1 MKHSTDRQVRSSSA
15 AKGRDVSS
23 GVVPE
28 TDEVLV
34 LCVGLPLRHV
44 GELAKLLRDLAVVVA
59 APDVEGALTLLREV
73 HAGQDDP
80 DHPPHAVL
88 PSAHEA
94 RTASPAGPLII
105 GTLRIASASREVSV
119 AGIRV
124 HLSAQEFDLLAA
136 LASDT
141 HRVWSFEELTEQVWR
156 TDYLGDREHVNS
168 AIKRL
173 RRRLAGR
180 PGIRIVSVRGVGYRL
195 MVGGASSVPT
205 PLSDALRRSQRRP
218 LTDDPAEDAA

>member
-1 MKHSTDRQVRSSSA
+1 
-15 AKGRDVSS
+15 VSS
-23 GVVPE
+23 GTAQE

-34 LCVGLPLRHV
+34 LCVGMPLRHV
-44 GELAKLLRDLAVVVA
+44 GELAKLLRELAVVVA

-73 HAGQDDP
+73 HADQDDAGHLP
-80 DHPPHAVL
+80 QAVL
-88 PSAHEA
+88 PPVRKSRGAG
-94 RTASPAGPLII
+94 PAAPLII
-105 GTLRIASASREVSV
+105 GTLHITSASREASV

-141 HRVWSFEELTEQVWR
+141 QRVWSFEDLTAQVWR

-195 MVGGASSVPT
+195 MVGGTSSVPT
-205 PLSDALRRSQRRP
+205 ALSDVLRRPQRGSLP
-218 LTDDPAEDAA
+218 DDAEEDAA

>member
-1 MKHSTDRQVRSSSA
+1 
-15 AKGRDVSS
+15 
-23 GVVPE
+23 VVPE

-34 LCVGLPLRHV
+34 LCVGMPLRHV

-73 HAGQDDP
+73 HAHQEDAG
-80 DHPPHAVL
+80 HPPPYAAL
-88 PSAHEA
+88 PSAHETRA
-94 RTASPAGPLII
+94 AGPAAPLII

-141 HRVWSFEELTEQVWR
+141 HRVWSFEDLTAQVWR
-156 TDYLGDREHVNS
+156 TEYLGDREHVNS

-173 RRRLAGR
+173 RRRLSGR

-195 MVGGASSVPT
+195 VVGGASSVPT
-205 PLSDALRRSQRRP
+205 VLTDALRRSQRRP
-218 LTDDPAEDAA
+218 LPDDAAEDAA

>member
-1 MKHSTDRQVRSSSA
+1 M
-15 AKGRDVSS
+15 SS
-23 GVVPE
+23 GVVQE
-28 TDEVLV
+28 ADEVMV
-34 LCVGLPLRHV
+34 LCVGMPLRHV

-59 APDVEGALTLLREV
+59 APDVEGALTLLGDV
-73 HAGQDDP
+73 HADQADP
-80 DHPPHAVL
+80 AAQPPPAVV
-88 PSAHEA
+88 PSAFD
-94 RTASPAGPLII
+94 TPAAGPAAPLII

-141 HRVWSFEELTEQVWR
+141 HRVWSFEDLTAQVWQ

-195 MVGGASSVPT
+195 MVGGTSSVPT
-205 PLSDALRRSQRRP
+205 ALSDVLRRSQRRP
-218 LTDDPAEDAA
+218 LPDDDEEDAA

>member
-1 MKHSTDRQVRSSSA
+1 M
-15 AKGRDVSS
+15 SS
-23 GVVPE
+23 GVVQE
-28 TDEVLV
+28 TDEVMV
-34 LCVGLPLRHV
+34 LCVGMPLRHV

-59 APDVEGALTLLREV
+59 APDVDGALTLLREV
-73 HAGQDDP
+73 HAGEEPKGPPQTVLP
-80 DHPPHAVL
+80 AAGEPHA
-88 PSAHEA
+88 PDS
-94 RTASPAGPLII
+94 SGPLMI

-141 HRVWSFEELTEQVWR
+141 HRVWSFEDLTARVWR

-195 MVGGASSVPT
+195 MVGGASSVPA
-205 PLSDALRRSQRRP
+205 PLSDALRRQQPRP
-218 LTDDPAEDAA
+218 LPDGAAEDAA

>member
-1 MKHSTDRQVRSSSA
+1 M
-15 AKGRDVSS
+15 SS
-23 GVVPE
+23 GVVQE
-28 TDEVLV
+28 ADEVLV
-34 LCVGLPLRHV
+34 LCVGMPLRHV

-59 APDVEGALTLLREV
+59 APDVEGALTLLRDV

-80 DHPPHAVL
+80 AQPPRAVVPSALDAHAVG
-88 PSAHEA
+88 
-94 RTASPAGPLII
+94 PAAPLII

-141 HRVWSFEELTEQVWR
+141 HRVWSFEDLTAQVWQ

-218 LTDDPAEDAA
+218 RTDDAAEDAA

>member
-1 MKHSTDRQVRSSSA
+1 MS
-15 AKGRDVSS
+15 G
-23 GVVPE
+23 GVVQE

-34 LCVGLPLRHV
+34 LCVGMPLRHV
-44 GELAKLLRDLAVVVA
+44 GELAKLLRDSAVVVA

-73 HAGQDDP
+73 HPDRNDAGRP
-80 DHPPHAVL
+80 AHAVL
-88 PSAHEA
+88 PPPRETRAVGSAA
-94 RTASPAGPLII
+94 PLII
-105 GTLRIASASREVSV
+105 GTLHIASASRQVSV

-136 LASDT
+136 LASDI
-141 HRVWSFEELTEQVWR
+141 HRVWSFEDLTAEVWR

-180 PGIRIVSVRGVGYRL
+180 PGIRIVSIRGVGYRL

-205 PLSDALRRSQRRP
+205 PLSDALRHPQRRP
-218 LTDDPAEDAA
+218 SPDDAAEDAA